1 MIKRMRRVALAI
13 SALGAVALSAC
24 GSSAAPG
31 SSSAGAQTPTPVAT
45 PTPLPTSTPGPA
57 SEQGTLTGDARIT
70 GPLNSDGPVHFVN
83 CDEPSLDGPTIQ
95 AFGNA
100 ADPSVG
106 VFLTI
111 RAGFI
116 AMRLG
121 SGSGATY
128 TERDFTGTGVTS
140 FSPASGAQYS
150 SSVTETTAA
159 GGNKGTVES
168 MSSISGWVSCGTFAT
183 GGGTITVAGDTGHG
197 TIAGALTSLRV
208 GCGGSV
214 DRPFATVAGLTH
226 VGSALAVVNLAGGTL
241 PSPFFVSVSSAS
253 GFQQFKSTSPT
264 AVTFPSSGVVT
275 YNATATEATAS
286 TTGIHTVTVSGTATC
301 GT

>member
-1 MIKRMRRVALAI
+1 MIRGMRRVALAI
-13 SALGAVALSAC
+13 SALGAVVVSAC

-31 SSSAGAQTPTPVAT
+31 SSSAAAQTPTPVAT

-70 GPLNSDGPVHFVN
+70 GPLNTNGPVHFVN
-83 CDEPSLDGPTIQ
+83 CDGPSLDGLTIQ
-95 AFGNA
+95 AFGYA

-111 RAGFI
+111 RAGYI
-116 AMRLG
+116 AVRLG
-121 SGSGATY
+121 SGSGTAY

-140 FSPASGAQYS
+140 FSPASGAQFS

-159 GGNKGTVES
+159 GGNKGIIES
-168 MSSISGWVSCGTFAT
+168 ISSISGSVSCGTFTT
-183 GGGTITVAGDTGHG
+183 GGGTITVAGDTGSG
-197 TIAGALTSLRV
+197 LIAGALTSLRV
-208 GCGGSV
+208 KCGTSQQG
-214 DRPFATVAGLTH
+214 PFATVSGLTH
-226 VGSALAVVNLAGGTL
+226 VGSALALVNLAGGTA
-241 PSPFFVSVSSAS
+241 PSPFFVSVSTTS
-253 GFQQFKSTSPT
+253 GFKQYKSTSTT

-275 YNATATEATAS
+275 YNATTTESTAS
-286 TTGIHTVTVSGTATC
+286 TNGIHTVTVSGTATC